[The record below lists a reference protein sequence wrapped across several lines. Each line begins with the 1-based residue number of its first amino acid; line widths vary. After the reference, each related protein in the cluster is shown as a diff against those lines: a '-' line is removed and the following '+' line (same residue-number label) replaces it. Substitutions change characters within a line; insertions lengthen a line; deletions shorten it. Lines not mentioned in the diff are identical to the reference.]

1 MIYKEHQDH
10 QFIYVL
16 GNPMNPIGV
25 MNRLIACGGVALE
38 DFKTVELANPHHVFY
53 IDFHDNNK
61 IVYMEDDTMLWESLK
76 SIWKEL
82 PPLNEI
88 ESFPESWEDAVDS
101 FYEAS
106 SYEDDDNSELKDDL
120 YELGKIVILRDIYR
134 RGWVPS
140 HDGTPF
146 WYVGLHNGELDVR
159 KGNAWNSLLSFASE
173 EQANLFL
180 HTFEKSIENVKEY
193 I

>member
-1 MIYKEHQDH
+1 MIYKEHHDH

-16 GNPMNPIGV
+16 GNPTNPIGV
-25 MNRLIACGGVALE
+25 MNRLLACGGVADE
-38 DFKTVELANPHHVFY
+38 SFKTIELANPHHVFY

-76 SIWKEL
+76 KVWKEL

-88 ESFPESWEDAVDS
+88 ESFPETWEEAVDS
-101 FYEAS
+101 FYEAR
-106 SYEDDDNSELKDDL
+106 SYEDDDKSELRDEL
-120 YELGKIVILRDIYR
+120 YDLGKIIILRDIYR
-134 RGWVPS
+134 RGWIPS
-140 HDGTPF
+140 HDGSPF
-146 WYVGLHNGELDVR
+146 WYVGLHNDELDVR
-159 KGNAWNSLLSFASE
+159 KGNAWNALLSFSSE

-180 HTFEKSIENVKEY
+180 HTFEKYIENVKEY

>member
-1 MIYKEHQDH
+1 M
-10 QFIYVL
+10 
-16 GNPMNPIGV
+16 
-25 MNRLIACGGVALE
+25 
-38 DFKTVELANPHHVFY
+38 
-53 IDFHDNNK
+53 
-61 IVYMEDDTMLWESLK
+61 
-76 SIWKEL
+76 
-82 PPLNEI
+82 NEI